1 MERLGLAGVPQEEW
15 VSWLHHS
22 ALSRGE
28 EQLAEVIAGEAGA
41 RMTWRTA
48 WSNCRPFGMF
58 GRFGKTDNGASGYPS
73 SAGPTAA
80 QSLAAQAA
88 ESHSWPFPETGPPV
102 RDVFDRSRDDISFIR
117 SKQLAS
123 GQWLFVGASGT
134 FVVDAERVPEPDLP
148 PVPDGIIEETITRAG
163 IWECPAPALA
173 EGAPSLDWL
182 EATFGRGTCRRLPD
196 DELPT
201 GLVHT
206 ESRQFLVE
214 IGLPA
219 LSHHLPFMTTVD
231 AAETGLVPMWWPEG
245 AAPREVAG
253 PFYHLGH
260 WTGGNILLDGG
271 TGAVVVDGN
280 TGYSDVILASS
291 LRKFCTLLRLCHEFL
306 VSDFATNHERGD
318 ALDSLGEWV
327 EEIDPVTES
336 ALIWEHALDTDLCRW
351 VAM

>member
-1 MERLGLAGVPQEEW
+1 MPGTGIG
-15 VSWLHHS
+15 
-22 ALSRGE
+22 RG
-28 EQLAEVIAGEAGA
+28 
-41 RMTWRTA
+41 T
-48 WSNCRPFGMF
+48 
-58 GRFGKTDNGASGYPS
+58 
-73 SAGPTAA
+73 
-80 QSLAAQAA
+80 
-88 ESHSWPFPETGPPV
+88 
-102 RDVFDRSRDDISFIR
+102 
-117 SKQLAS
+117 
-123 GQWLFVGASGT
+123 
-134 FVVDAERVPEPDLP
+134 
-148 PVPDGIIEETITRAG
+148 
-163 IWECPAPALA
+163 
-173 EGAPSLDWL
+173 PSLDWL

-245 AAPREVAG
+245 AAPREVAR

-271 TGAVVVDGN
+271 TGAVVVDGD
-280 TGYSDVILASS
+280 TGYSDVILAGS

-306 VSDFATNHERGD
+306 VSDFATDHERGD
-318 ALDSLGEWV
+318 ALDSLREWV
-327 EEIDPVTES
+327 KVIDPVTEG